1 MNGIRAGVL
10 GIAVLVRIIV
20 FQVSLNE
27 DGSRTCVVT
36 FHLVEVLLCMAS
48 NLSASPGA
56 DVALDLFPIL
66 PVDLQS

>member
-27 DGSRTCVVT
+27 DGSRACVVT
-36 FHLVEVLLCMAS
+36 FHLVEVLLGMAS